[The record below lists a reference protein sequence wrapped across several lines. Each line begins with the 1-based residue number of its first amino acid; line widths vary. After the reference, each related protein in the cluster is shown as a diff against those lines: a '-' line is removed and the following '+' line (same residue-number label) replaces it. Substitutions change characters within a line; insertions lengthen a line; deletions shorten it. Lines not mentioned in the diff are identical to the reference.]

1 MTRSDDDD
9 DGTLPEMMRL
19 APSRS
24 MREVALRSA
33 RLLAVIRMS
42 FPIERPMTVP
52 GSRRSGRCRGG
63 GG

>member
-1 MTRSDDDD
+1 
-9 DGTLPEMMRL
+9 
-19 APSRS
+19 